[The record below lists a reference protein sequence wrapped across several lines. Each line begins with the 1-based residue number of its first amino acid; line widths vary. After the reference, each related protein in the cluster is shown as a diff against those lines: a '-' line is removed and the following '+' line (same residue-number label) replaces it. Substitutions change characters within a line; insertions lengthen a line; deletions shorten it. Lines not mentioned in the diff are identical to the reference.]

1 MPVEVLLKILRNAA
15 LLSGHRIVAAGLSAA
30 NLNISPLISRYD
42 LSWTGVAM
50 SSLLLVTI
58 RSRHQ
63 VLPVA
68 GSNDDTDSPVQT
80 INCRLPPASMMIGEL
95 LETESSSAFQ
105 TSLPEFLS
113 KATTHAPG
121 FPPTKTIRRLPSTN
135 GEARH
140 LSTSTSYCLSS
151 RFSQI
156 KLPLLESKQ
165 MTCPLPP
172 NTKTFPDSATGVAE
186 GPVSY

>member
-42 LSWTGVAM
+42 LSCTGVAM
-50 SSLLLVTI
+50 SSLLLVAI

-63 VLPVA
+63 SFPVA

-95 LETESSSAFQ
+95 LETDSSSAFQ

-121 FPPTKTIRRLPSTN
+121 LPPTKIMSKFPSTM

-140 LSTSTSYCLSS
+140 FSTSTSYCLSS

-156 KLPLLESKQ
+156 KSPLLAPKQ
-165 MTCPLPP
+165 TTWPLPP
-172 NTKTFPDSATGVAE
+172 KTKTLPDSATGVAE